1 MSLPPQILLAQLKAL
16 LARTPSFDN
25 FSPTSTEHHQWLGQA
40 FALVS
45 RWNSTEG
52 ISLKVS
58 ADFLGGVEF
67 DRGRKVGA
75 IFGSVYR
82 AIADLELQLPASS
95 GQAFGP
101 GALYDFFKALSS
113 VIASANKSVF
123 ILDPYLDEKVFDTY
137 LSAVSGNAKVRLL
150 TKLNVAN
157 IKAAEEKFTAQYQ
170 TAIEIRKSNA
180 FHDRVVFVDES
191 ECWVLGQSI
200 ANAATSMPTYLAP
213 LSPDIAQLKLADYE
227 NVWLS
232 ANPI

>member
-1 MSLPPQILLAQLKAL
+1 MSLPPQILLAQLKTL
-16 LARTPSFDN
+16 LARTPSFDSFN
-25 FSPTSTEHHQWLGQA
+25 PASSEHHQWLGQA

-45 RWNSTEG
+45 HWNTTEG
-52 ISLKVS
+52 IYLKVS
-58 ADFLGGVEF
+58 ADYLGGVEF

-75 IFGSVYR
+75 ILGAVHR

-113 VIASANKSVF
+113 VIASAKKSIFV
-123 ILDPYLDEKVFDTY
+123 LDPYLDEKVFDTY
-137 LSAVSGNAKVRLL
+137 LSAVPKNVGVRLL
-150 TKLNVAN
+150 TKCNVAN
-157 IKAAEEKFTAQYQ
+157 IKAGKEKFTEQYQ
-170 TAIEIRKSNA
+170 TVIDLRKSNA
-180 FHDRVVFVDES
+180 FHDRVVFVDGS

-213 LSPDIAQLKLADYE
+213 LSADIAQLKLAHYE
-227 NVWLS
+227 NVWSS

>member
-25 FSPTSTEHHQWLGQA
+25 FTPASSEHLQWLGQA
-40 FALVS
+40 FALVN
-45 RWNSTEG
+45 RWNSTEA
-52 ISLKVS
+52 IFLKVS

-75 IFGSVYR
+75 ILGTVHR
-82 AIADLELQLPASS
+82 AIADLELQLPASN

-123 ILDPYLDEKVFDTY
+123 VLDPYLDDKVFDTY
-137 LSAVSGNAKVRLL
+137 LSAISRNVNVRLL
-150 TKLNVAN
+150 TKLNTAN
-157 IKAAEEKFTAQYQ
+157 IKAAKDKFTAQYQ
-170 TAIEIRKSNA
+170 TAIDIRKSNA
-180 FHDRVVFVDES
+180 FHDRVIFIDDS

-213 LSPDIAQLKLADYE
+213 LSADIAQLKLADYE

-232 ANPI
+232 ATQI